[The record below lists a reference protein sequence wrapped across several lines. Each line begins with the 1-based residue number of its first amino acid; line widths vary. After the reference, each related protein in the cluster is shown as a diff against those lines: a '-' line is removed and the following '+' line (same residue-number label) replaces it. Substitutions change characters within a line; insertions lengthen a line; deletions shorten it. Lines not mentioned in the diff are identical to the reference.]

1 MTRRV
6 LLAMGGALLMLSV
19 VRVLT
24 GADDLTS
31 SGTFG
36 AALRLAVP
44 IGLVGLGALY
54 AERVGVANIGLEGM
68 MILGTWFGAWGGWM
82 FGPWEG
88 VALGLIGGALGGLVH
103 AVATVTFTVDH
114 IISGVVI
121 NILGAAV
128 ARYLSISVFEGQET
142 SSATQSPP
150 IQGHLP
156 HFDVP
161 LLASGPDLLGRLED
175 LHVFLISD
183 LAGVLGGLTRD
194 LSVLTVIAVALVP
207 FTAWFLWRTP
217 IGLRLR
223 SAGEQPTAA
232 ETLGV
237 NVYRMKYAGVI
248 VSGALAGLGGAFL
261 VIEQAGLYREG
272 QTAGRGFIG
281 LATVIFGNWRPGGVA
296 SGAALFGY
304 ADGLQLR
311 NAQDVHSLLLVISMA
326 LACAAA
332 WYMLRGTRRSSV
344 ITGVIASGFLV
355 WFLLSDRIPSQFL
368 FFTPQVI
375 TLAVLALASQRL
387 RPPAAVGLPYRRGA
401 GT

>member
-88 VALGLIGGALGGLVH
+88 VALGLVGGALGGLVH

-128 ARYLSISVFEGQET
+128 ARYLSIS
-142 SSATQSPP
+142 SSPAN
-150 IQGHLP
+150 I
-156 HFDVP
+156 
-161 LLASGPDLLGRLED
+161 
-175 LHVFLISD
+175 
-183 LAGVLGGLTRD
+183 
-194 LSVLTVIAVALVP
+194 
-207 FTAWFLWRTP
+207 
-217 IGLRLR
+217 LRLVDLPQPDGPTSTR
-223 SAGEQPTAA
+223 NSPSA
-232 ETLGV
+232 
-237 NVYRMKYAGVI
+237 I
-248 VSGALAGLGGAFL
+248 
-261 VIEQAGLYREG
+261 
-272 QTAGRGFIG
+272 
-281 LATVIFGNWRPGGVA
+281 
-296 SGAALFGY
+296 
-304 ADGLQLR
+304 
-311 NAQDVHSLLLVISMA
+311 
-326 LACAAA
+326 
-332 WYMLRGTRRSSV
+332 
-344 ITGVIASGFLV
+344 
-355 WFLLSDRIPSQFL
+355 
-368 FFTPQVI
+368 
-375 TLAVLALASQRL
+375 
-387 RPPAAVGLPYRRGA
+387 
-401 GT
+401 